1 MNAIFILL
9 PIAVLLSLVGLGMLI
24 WSVRKGQFDD
34 LEGPAHRILFED
46 DQALIPERVKKEE
59 RDSVEDGGEGPSS
72 SR

>member
-46 DQALIPERVKKEE
+46 DQALIPERVKKG
-59 RDSVEDGGEGPSS
+59 DQDPAEDGGEGPSA